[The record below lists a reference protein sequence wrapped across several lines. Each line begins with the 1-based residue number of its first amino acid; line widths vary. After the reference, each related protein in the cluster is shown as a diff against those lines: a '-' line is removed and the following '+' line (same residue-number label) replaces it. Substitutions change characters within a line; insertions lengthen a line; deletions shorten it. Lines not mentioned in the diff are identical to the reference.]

1 MMTPGFQN
9 EIPTN
14 NWMLPAAAPVTMD
27 LPQAF
32 ATLVSPERTL
42 LFRRR
47 KWPKTAPP
55 GSMNGSA
62 P

>member
-1 MMTPGFQN
+1 
-9 EIPTN
+9 
-14 NWMLPAAAPVTMD
+14 MD

-32 ATLVSPERTL
+32 ATLVSPERTFL
-42 LFRRR
+42 YS
-47 KWPKTAPP
+47 PEEVAEIAPP